1 MWKCIDNIHFPGTSS
16 SGDDHA
22 SLFRRQVLTRND
34 TDSNTSGYRYIET
47 VMRREDFTLSVAG
60 DKGNHNLE
68 TILGACET
76 DNIAQTFKLLLDV

>member
-1 MWKCIDNIHFPGTSS
+1 MIQTVIHLDIGILKQSCDERISHYPWP
-16 SGDDHA
+16 
-22 SLFRRQVLTRND
+22 
-34 TDSNTSGYRYIET
+34 
-47 VMRREDFTLSVAG
+47 VAG